1 MSARSEK
8 EFGARHLI
16 HLQCTQCIRCLK
28 PGRDISVLL
37 SSNGDYYFFLHFLC
51 GHQATFKRLY
61 LLFELKFSKLIKT
74 FIGQFL
80 ENNSMVPIKIHNA
93 EIKRMR
99 KILVLITSVRV
110 NIHLN
115 L

>member
-8 EFGARHLI
+8 EFGARRLF
-16 HLQCTQCIRCLK
+16 HLQCTQCLRCLK
-28 PGRDISVLL
+28 PGRDIYVLL
-37 SSNGDYYFFLHFLC
+37 SSIGGYYFFLHFLC

-61 LLFELKFSKLIKT
+61 LLFELKFSKLIRM
-74 FIGQFL
+74 FVGQFL
-80 ENNSMVPIKIHNA
+80 ENNSMGPIKVHNA
-93 EIKRMR
+93 EIKHMR
-99 KILVLITSVRV
+99 KMLVLITSVRV